1 MNQMQEMLMRAQKM
15 QRELAKAQAALAET
29 EFTVSK
35 AGIVEVV
42 LKGDK
47 TIKSITLDKDA
58 IDPENKEMIEETI
71 VMAINEGLDKIAKEE
86 EKTQEKITGVR
97 GGMPF

>member
-1 MNQMQEMLMRAQKM
+1 MQEMLIRAQKM

-29 EFTVSK
+29 EFTINK

-47 TIKSITLDKDA
+47 SVKSITLDKEA
-58 IDPENKEMIEETI
+58 LDPENKDMIEESI
-71 VMAINEGLDKIAKEE
+71 VMAINEGLEKIAAEE

>member
-71 VMAINEGLDKIAKEE
+71 AMAVNEGLDKIAKEE

>member
-71 VMAINEGLDKIAKEE
+71 VMAVNEGLDKIAKEE

>member
-35 AGIVEVV
+35 AGIVEVI

-71 VMAINEGLDKIAKEE
+71 VMAVNEGLDKIAKEE

>member
-29 EFTVSK
+29 EFKVSK

-47 TIKSITLDKDA
+47 TVKSIN
-58 IDPENKEMIEETI
+58 IDPEALDIENKEMIEETI
-71 VMAINEGLDKIAKEE
+71 AMAINEGLEKIADEE
-86 EKTQEKITGVR
+86 AKTQEKITGVR